1 MEITTRRQMIV
12 AVNYDTRTDGWLD
25 WRCSLVYG
33 VRCYLRRS
41 DLQHDP
47 EAQESETERSSEG
60 DGRMKKEMSDKTAM
74 RLWGL
79 FAFLVI
85 VVLLVGVSM
94 AVDAQW
100 LDEAPVLE
108 LPSYDT
114 VWFGDGYMN
123 VHLSPGQ
130 LPPYIINI
138 SDLEFIEAVYVDG
151 TEVSL
156 ERIDPLASFI
166 GGIFVGIT
174 VYVLLAVLG
183 VQ

>member
-1 MEITTRRQMIV
+1 
-12 AVNYDTRTDGWLD
+12 
-25 WRCSLVYG
+25 
-33 VRCYLRRS
+33 
-41 DLQHDP
+41 
-47 EAQESETERSSEG
+47 
-60 DGRMKKEMSDKTAM
+60 MKKEMSDKTAM

-100 LDEAPVLE
+100 IVDAPVLE
-108 LPSYDT
+108 SSIYDT

-130 LPPYIINI
+130 RPPYIINI
-138 SDLEFIEAVYVDG
+138 SDLEYIEAVYVDG
-151 TEVSL
+151 AKVSL

-166 GGIFVGIT
+166 GGMFIGMAVLFLLVGI
-174 VYVLLAVLG
+174 
-183 VQ
+183 

>member
-1 MEITTRRQMIV
+1 
-12 AVNYDTRTDGWLD
+12 
-25 WRCSLVYG
+25 
-33 VRCYLRRS
+33 
-41 DLQHDP
+41 
-47 EAQESETERSSEG
+47 
-60 DGRMKKEMSDKTAM
+60 MKKEMSDKTAM

-94 AVDAQW
+94 VVDAQW
-100 LDEAPVLE
+100 LSDAPIVGAQA
-108 LPSYDT
+108 LPNYNT

-138 SDLEFIEAVYVDG
+138 SDLEYIEAVYVDG
-151 TEVSL
+151 TKVSL

-166 GGIFVGIT
+166 GGMFIGMAVFS
-174 VYVLLAVLG
+174 LLAMIG
-183 VQ
+183 VR

>member
-1 MEITTRRQMIV
+1 MVNHDTWADGRLDRRC
-12 AVNYDTRTDGWLD
+12 DLSLGGC
-25 WRCSLVYG
+25 RC
-33 VRCYLRRS
+33 LRGH

-47 EAQESETERSSEG
+47 EAQESETERNSEG
-60 DGRMKKEMSDKTAM
+60 VGGMKKEMSDKTAM

-94 AVDAQW
+94 VVDAQW
-100 LDEAPVLE
+100 IDEAPVLE
-108 LPSYDT
+108 PPSYDT

-151 TEVSL
+151 TKVSL

-166 GGIFVGIT
+166 GGIFVGAAI
-174 VYVLLAVLG
+174 LALICSG
-183 VQ
+183 Y

>member
-1 MEITTRRQMIV
+1 
-12 AVNYDTRTDGWLD
+12 
-25 WRCSLVYG
+25 
-33 VRCYLRRS
+33 
-41 DLQHDP
+41 
-47 EAQESETERSSEG
+47 
-60 DGRMKKEMSDKTAM
+60 MKKEMSDKTAM

-100 LDEAPVLE
+100 IVDAPVLE
-108 LPSYDT
+108 SSIYDT

-130 LPPYIINI
+130 RPPYIINI
-138 SDLEFIEAVYVDG
+138 SDLEYIEAVYVDG
-151 TEVSL
+151 AKVSL

-166 GGIFVGIT
+166 GGMFIGMAVFS
-174 VYVLLAVLG
+174 LLAMMG
-183 VQ
+183 VR

>member
-1 MEITTRRQMIV
+1 METMARRPMT
-12 AVNYDTRTDGWLD
+12 AVMNHDAWADGWMD
-25 WRCSLVYG
+25 WRCYPVHD

-151 TEVSL
+151 AKVSL

-166 GGIFVGIT
+166 GGMFIGMAILLLLVGM
-174 VYVLLAVLG
+174 
-183 VQ
+183 